1 MGGAQET
8 GNSWMEDEA
17 SSLDEKVRGKMAFS
31 PSQGCGAGSTFIFP
45 PGSGS
50 AFNLWIRIQEGKF
63 CCLKQTKIVVIV
75 ILCLKIK
82 SIFTS
87 FTVFNS
93 FLSFS
98 TLYKVIFY

>member
-45 PGSGS
+45 SR
-50 AFNLWIRIQEGKF
+50 IRISIQYVDPDPGGK
-63 CCLKQTKIVVIV
+63 
-75 ILCLKIK
+75 ILLFKTDK
-82 SIFTS
+82 
-87 FTVFNS
+87 NS
-93 FLSFS
+93 SNCNFMF
-98 TLYKVIFY
+98 KN